1 MMCLMSSDEA
11 SVRMDLYEIIITPD
25 AADDLSG
32 LRSYIADA
40 LLAPDTARAY
50 LDMLYMEMKNLST
63 LPKRSK
69 YIDDEPWHSRGIRK
83 IIVKNFVIYY
93 RVEEFTMRVY
103 ILNVIYARRDQLR
116 MLAQIKID

>member
-1 MMCLMSSDEA
+1 MISAGCAAILPMLCL
-11 SVRMDLYEIIITPD
+11 P
-25 AADDLSG
+25 
-32 LRSYIADA
+32 
-40 LLAPDTARAY
+40 PDTARAY

-69 YIDDEPWHSRGIRK
+69 CIDDEPWHSRGIRK